1 MGPGMKAFMD
11 EIAASYAKIMERKSG
26 VLFDD
31 LTVRDRDGFDISR
44 AEENGLCDLAAD
56 AFRSIGGTQ
65 TAILSAGSVR
75 NNPEAGIVTCN
86 SILNILPY
94 ANDIVTAKMT
104 GQMIPDALEYGVSD
118 LPVKAARFPQ
128 IAGIT
133 FRGNREMRGNVRGD
147 DRNQFVSVEG
157 EHRVSDVMIGNDTLN
172 PKAE

>member
-1 MGPGMKAFMD
+1 MKAFMD

-104 GQMIPDALEYGVSD
+104 GQMIPDALEYGVSI
-118 LPVKAARFPQ
+118 AARFPQ
-128 IAGIT
+128 VSGIT
-133 FRGNREMRGNVRGD
+133 FRVNRELQGNVRVD

-157 EHRVSDVMIGNDTLN
+157 EHRVSDAMIGNETLD